1 MLGPCVDPRLSRGR
15 APGTAHQRF
24 TRVVRAGQADSTMV
38 DDSELGHLM
47 RAHLFSQPE
56 PPDASDT
63 CQAFG
68 QLSPAELTPSQRAC
82 VDSAGDA
89 RWGARGPE
97 GVNGSET
104 CGRRWYGTRDVRCLL
119 RGKDVL
125 FVGNSVVRRQVRT
138 AGHASRPPTRRRSA
152 HVPQMYTLL
161 DLLAGP
167 RAHRQLRNF
176 TSVSIPTFTDKE
188 ALKRS
193 WIWDQASAAI
203 ATAHGHHR
211 CPGPPNCVG
220 QRLPLRRTTLR
231 SATTRRSC
239 SRSISRREITSSHC
253 RIRNCAASPERT
265 LRSISAA

>member
-1 MLGPCVDPRLSRGR
+1 
-15 APGTAHQRF
+15 
-24 TRVVRAGQADSTMV
+24 MV

-68 QLSPAELTPSQRAC
+68 QLSPAELSPSQRAC
-82 VDSAGDA
+82 IDGAGDA
-89 RWGARGPE
+89 RWGARGLE
-97 GVNGSET
+97 GVNGSEA

-138 AGHASRPPTRRRSA
+138 AGHVSQTATRRRSA
-152 HVPQMYTLL
+152 HVSQMYTLL

-176 TSVSIPTFTDKE
+176 TSVSIPAFADKE
-188 ALKRS
+188 AIKRS
-193 WIWDQASAAI
+193 WIWDQASTTTT
-203 ATAHGHHR
+203 TAHGHHR
-211 CPGPPNCVG
+211 CLGPSHCDER
-220 QRLPLRRTTLR
+220 RLPLHRTTLR

-253 RIRNCAASPERT
+253 RTRSCAASPERT
-265 LRSISAA
+265 PRSISAA